1 MLRDRSTARRS
12 RSTASRPSGSLTAE
26 PPANRP
32 GSAVRN
38 LRKRFRTL
46 LACLTIGLR
55 SFVCQRV
62 VFRAIRRTG
71 FDCPVSP
78 YHGQDGPALSG
89 ERRPQPARAMP
100 VQVQLAAP
108 VDADRGPRTCA
119 GHMPRSS
126 PPVCG
131 LGRGLAGGQLRADQ
145 AAAPRPAG
153 RRAAAR
159 RRTGGPT
166 ASARR
171 RPRVVAGL
179 LCPPAGAAAGTVP
192 AHGAAD
198 RLGHAAG
205 SRRVRWLR
213 NGSRCLSSSSGLSS
227 ATQ

>member
-1 MLRDRSTARRS
+1 MLRDRRTARRS

-38 LRKRFRTL
+38 LRRRFRTL

-62 VFRAIRRTG
+62 VFGAIRRTG
-71 FDCPVSP
+71 FECPASP
-78 YHGQDGPALSG
+78 YHGPDGPALGG
-89 ERRPQPARAMP
+89 ERRPQPAHTVP

-108 VDADRGPRTCA
+108 VDAACCADRGPRTCA

-145 AAAPRPAG
+145 AAAARPAG
-153 RRAAAR
+153 RRGGRPGGEQAGPPHPPGDDLGWSPDSCALRPAQPR
-159 RRTGGPT
+159 VPYRRTARLIDSVMLQGAG
-166 ASARR
+166 ASA
-171 RPRVVAGL
+171 G
-179 LCPPAGAAAGTVP
+179 
-192 AHGAAD
+192 
-198 RLGHAAG
+198 
-205 SRRVRWLR
+205 
-213 NGSRCLSSSSGLSS
+213 
-227 ATQ
+227 